1 MHNLLVTAS
10 LALDIVFFVILV
22 LGLFF
27 GVKNGFVS
35 RICKIEGTLLSFALG
50 ILFCRKFQAF
60 IDVTL
65 GLKMTQALQGVLANA
80 IPSETIANSVG
91 EWLAIAISFLALVI
105 LVRLLAWIVG
115 KIGTALVRK
124 VKFFRVLDHIFGGL
138 LGLAQAALFVFLLL
152 AICWWIPWEPMHT
165 FISSSSIVGK
175 IVESTWFQ
183 TAINFPKLIVKDPN
197 AVPPDPEAVIYF
209 VKRLFC

>member
-35 RICKIEGTLLSFALG
+35 GICKIAGTLLSFAIG

-152 AICWWIPWEPMHT
+152 AICW
-165 FISSSSIVGK
+165 
-175 IVESTWFQ
+175 
-183 TAINFPKLIVKDPN
+183 
-197 AVPPDPEAVIYF
+197 
-209 VKRLFC
+209 

>member
-1 MHNLLVTAS
+1 MHNLLVSAG
-10 LALDIVFFVILV
+10 LVLDIVFFVILV

-35 RICKIEGTLLSFALG
+35 GICKIAGTLLSLAIG

-65 GLKMTQALQGVLANA
+65 GLKMTQALQGVLVNT

-105 LVRLLAWIVG
+105 IVRLLAWLIG
-115 KIGTALVRK
+115 KIGKALVDK
-124 VKFFRVLDHIFGGL
+124 VKFFRVLDHLLGGL
-138 LGLAQAALFVFLLL
+138 LGLVQAALFLFLLL
-152 AICWWIPWEPMHT
+152 AICCWIPWEPLHT

-175 IVESTWFQ
+175 IVDSAWFQ
-183 TAINFPKLIVKDPN
+183 TAITFPKLIFKDNTVTPTE
-197 AVPPDPEAVIYF
+197 PEAALILL
-209 VKRLFC
+209 KTLIR